1 MNGRAWA
8 LVAGSTMLVLILA
21 VLVALGSK
29 IGIFPE
35 PTNLNTDASA
45 TILALVGAAAI
56 GIERVIETFW
66 TMLGQSTGN
75 QRWPLNVVGDEVSGL
90 VSDMNEDLA
99 PFRQKVQEGI
109 DEAGEAAEAATE
121 QLRVAKETA
130 DDIKGSIREVQALA
144 PENPRARAAVAAA
157 SRGIGY
163 LEGTYPDLRERA
175 QSFNDAASRADELLN
190 QVNDNPARRLISIL
204 VGSFLGLLA
213 AGILGLDL
221 IGATLGENPWGTG
234 ADQPWLDRTLPNLGA
249 AVTGLVMGLGASPTH
264 ELIKT
269 LQETKKNRKAE
280 NNAS

>member
-1 MNGRAWA
+1 
-8 LVAGSTMLVLILA
+8 
-21 VLVALGSK
+21 
-29 IGIFPE
+29 
-35 PTNLNTDASA
+35 
-45 TILALVGAAAI
+45 
-56 GIERVIETFW
+56 
-66 TMLGQSTGN
+66 
-75 QRWPLNVVGDEVSGL
+75 
-90 VSDMNEDLA
+90 MNEDLA
-99 PFRQKVQEGI
+99 PFLQKLQEGI
-109 DEAGEAAEAATE
+109 DEAGEAAGAATE
-121 QLRVAKETA
+121 QLQVAKETV
-130 DDIKGSIREVQALA
+130 DDIKGSIRELQALA
-144 PENPRARAAVAAA
+144 PGNPRARAAVAAV

-163 LEGTYPDLRERA
+163 LEGTYPDLRDRA

-234 ADQPWLDRTLPNLGA
+234 ADQPWLDHALPNLGA
-249 AVTGLVMGLGASPTH
+249 AVTGLVMGLGATPTH